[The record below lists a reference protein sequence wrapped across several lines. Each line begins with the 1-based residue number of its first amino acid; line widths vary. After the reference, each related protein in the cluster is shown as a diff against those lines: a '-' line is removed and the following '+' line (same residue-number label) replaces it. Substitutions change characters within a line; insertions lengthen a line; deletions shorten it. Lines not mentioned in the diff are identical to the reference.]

1 MDHAPAFDEKE
12 SFGQAAIIQSILVPR
27 KFCTK
32 EEMIMKAIWAEDYRR
47 QKNHTL
53 AFRCSFA
60 PEKGTVLHITAASL
74 YRIMI
79 NGELI
84 GYGPAR
90 GPHGYARIDSYC
102 ADSWGNGFVTL
113 VIEVYAPNVNSFYT
127 VEELPFFA
135 AELIKG
141 ENCIASSYD
150 FEAYLLDD
158 RVTRVQRFSFQR
170 TFTESYHL
178 DGRRNALYTGKTV
191 SYPKVRMADV
201 ELPRCLKRGV
211 SYPLLEE
218 VDCSLIECGKV
229 SAEKQAAV
237 WEDRSLNN
245 IGPNLKG
252 FSRSELEECLS
263 DEVSRLK
270 FSKNIC
276 DFPPKIHRGEY
287 RLYDFK
293 ESCTG
298 FCSFELQ
305 AEEKSTLYLIFDE
318 VASKGKA
325 ATQIDPFR
333 NDCCNV
339 MKFEFSPGTHKV
351 LNFEANT
358 MRFLSLILTAGEIEL
373 RSLKMITYENP
384 EAVLPER
391 TGDDQLDAILNAS
404 RRTFAQNAVDVL
416 TDCPSRER
424 AGWLCD
430 SYFSAR
436 AERLFTG
443 NNRVEHNFL
452 ENYILSP
459 QSPFLP
465 RGMLPMCYPADHN
478 DGVYIPNWP
487 MWWVL
492 ELEGYLDR
500 TEDSVLVSKAEEKV
514 EDLLSFYRSFENEDG
529 LLENLSGWVF
539 IEWSKC
545 NDPAYIAGVNFPT
558 NMLYAKVLETAGR
571 LYGHPERI
579 RQAEQL
585 RMIIKKQSFNG
596 MFFEENRVR
605 KDGKLIR
612 TGNLSETCQ
621 YYAFYFG
628 LASRETEPVLYEI
641 LLHQFGPSRDPQKQ
655 YPEIGQSNAIVGN
668 YLRLEILLKYEEY
681 ETVLE
686 ECRQFF
692 YGMAEKTNTL
702 WEHSRASCSLNH
714 GFASVAAN
722 YILEAYHG
730 KKA

>member
-1 MDHAPAFDEKE
+1 
-12 SFGQAAIIQSILVPR
+12 
-27 KFCTK
+27 
-32 EEMIMKAIWAEDYRR
+32 MKAIWARDYRR

-53 AFRCSFA
+53 AFRCSFV
-60 PEKGTVLHITAASL
+60 PEKGTVLHIAAASL
-74 YRIMI
+74 YRIMV
-79 NGELI
+79 NGELA

-102 ADSWGNGFVTL
+102 ADSWGNELVTL
-113 VIEVYAPNVNSFYT
+113 VIEVYAPNINSFYT

-141 ENCIASSYD
+141 ESCIASSYD

-158 RVTRVQRFSFQR
+158 RITKVQRFSFQR

-178 DGRRNALYTGKTV
+178 DGRRNSLYMGKLV
-191 SYPKVRMADV
+191 SYPKVRMTEV
-201 ELPRCLKRGV
+201 ELPQCLKRGV
-211 SYPLLEE
+211 SYPLLAK

-229 SAEKQAAV
+229 STDKSAAV
-237 WEDRSLNN
+237 WEDRSLNH
-245 IGPNLKG
+245 IGPKLRG

-263 DEVSRLK
+263 DEVSQMK
-270 FSKNIC
+270 FSKSNC
-276 DFPPKIHRGEY
+276 VFPEKIYKDEY

-298 FCSFELQ
+298 FCSFELH
-305 AEEKSTLYLIFDE
+305 AEERSTLYLIFDE
-318 VASKGKA
+318 LAVKGK
-325 ATQIDPFR
+325 TVTRIDPFR

-339 MKFEFSPGTHKV
+339 MKFELMPGTHKV
-351 LNFEANT
+351 VNFEANT
-358 MRFLSLILTAGEIEL
+358 MRFLGLILTEGKIEL
-373 RSLKMITYENP
+373 HSLKMITYENS
-384 EAVLPER
+384 EAVVPEY

-404 RRTFAQNAVDVL
+404 CRTFAQNAVDVL

-443 NNRVEHNFL
+443 RNRVEHNFL

-465 RGMLPMCYPADHN
+465 KGMLPMCYPADHN

-492 ELEGYLDR
+492 ELEGYLQR
-500 TEDSVLVSKAEEKV
+500 TGDSSLAAQAEEKV

-545 NDPAYIAGVNFPT
+545 NDPTYIAGVNYPT
-558 NMLYAKVLETAGR
+558 NMLYAKVLETTGR

-579 RQAEQL
+579 CQAKQL
-585 RMIIKKQSFNG
+585 RMTIKKQSFNG
-596 MFFEENRVR
+596 MFFEENRIR
-605 KDGKLIR
+605 MDGKLIR

-628 LASRETEPVLYEI
+628 LASRETEPVLYET
-641 LLHQFGPSRDPQKQ
+641 LLHQFGPSRNTEKQ
-655 YPEIGQSNAIVGN
+655 YPEVGQSNAIVGN
-668 YLRLEILLKYEEY
+668 YLRLEILLNYKEY

-702 WEHSRASCSLNH
+702 WEHSKASCSLNH